1 LAGLGVVSPEAADA
15 TELLWAFGVLIGNTD
30 MHAGN
35 LSFVSDTGSPYH
47 LAPAYD
53 MTPMAFAPNSGGK
66 LNNAIPSL
74 ALHASVRN
82 KHWHHALIMAQTY
95 LAALQNCGHFSAD
108 FAVCIDALQAHIDN
122 ASQQVARLA

>member
-1 LAGLGVVSPEAADA
+1 
-15 TELLWAFGVLIGNTD
+15 
-30 MHAGN
+30 
-35 LSFVSDTGSPYH
+35 
-47 LAPAYD
+47 

-95 LAALQNCGHFSAD
+95 LAALQNCGQFSAD
-108 FAVCIDALQAHIDN
+108 FEMCVDALEVHLNI
-122 ASQQVARLA
+122 ASQQIARLG

>member
-1 LAGLGVVSPEAADA
+1 
-15 TELLWAFGVLIGNTD
+15 

-82 KHWHHALIMAQTY
+82 KHWHHALIMAQSY